1 MAFRLVDTNWW
12 AHFERALRVDR
23 SELRIVS
30 PFIKVGALNRLLPLG
45 VERVRVITRY
55 NLNDFASRASDIESL
70 HTLLGHGAPVR
81 GIRHLHAKFYVIGQS
96 AAIVTS
102 ANLTSAGFASNHE
115 FGVVVDDREAI
126 ATCCEKFEDLWRRGR
141 RDLTHEEADAWTAEL
156 VRHRLAGGRVADSGT
171 LSDYGADGGFVEPSP
186 IGVPALFADAEHGF
200 VKFHG
205 ARDHRAPPS
214 TKTLDEVKASGC
226 HRVVS
231 YPDGRRPRGVE
242 DGDVMFIARL
252 TRERALSR
260 IFGRAIA
267 VKHEPGRD
275 DATRA
280 DIELRPWRRQWP
292 HFVRVHD
299 AEFLN
304 GTLANGVSLGEL
316 IDALGTDSFESTQ
329 RRAARGETDIN
340 PRLSV
345 RQQPAVRL
353 SRHGREWL
361 NERLQAAFA
370 LHGPLPPSALDGH
383 DWPESPGGRQ

>member
-1 MAFRLVDTNWW
+1 MFFALACPPSSTNFQGELCVAFRLVDTNWW

-141 RDLTHEEADAWTAEL
+141 CDLTHEEADAWTAEL

-242 DGDVMFIARL
+242 DGDVMFIARAYPGTCL
-252 TRERALSR
+252 
-260 IFGRAIA
+260 
-267 VKHEPGRD
+267 EPH
-275 DATRA
+275 
-280 DIELRPWRRQWP
+280 LR
-292 HFVRVHD
+292 
-299 AEFLN
+299 
-304 GTLANGVSLGEL
+304 
-316 IDALGTDSFESTQ
+316 
-329 RRAARGETDIN
+329 
-340 PRLSV
+340 
-345 RQQPAVRL
+345 
-353 SRHGREWL
+353 SRHCSEARARAGRCDS
-361 NERLQAAFA
+361 RRHRAS
-370 LHGPLPPSALDGH
+370 PLEASMATLRASA
-383 DWPESPGGRQ
+383 